1 MFEAPSPHLPVLQK
15 SCLPR
20 LGRRRKKKC
29 DEEKPVCGNCLRYTG
44 PAGLKCTWSTGTHSA
59 TQSSPTPLSR
69 SSSKDDSGRLQ
80 LLSHAEAD
88 ISSHGANHS
97 AIDPALSPQ
106 SQTALLPSS
115 LSASFAS
122 QPEQHALQFLHAH
135 FRNLSTP
142 IDAKLHIFDHT
153 IPLAVTSP
161 AVKNAYV
168 AFALAFIAMK
178 YTNAERKILATEYY
192 GKTLRIIRK
201 DLIDAP
207 QEDVLSAMLLVN
219 FTEVS
224 CMDKH
229 FTSRLLTPKKGNAI
243 FDAQP
248 SSYTWNTRSSA
259 KGHSKRF
266 AIYCTPACTFGVMY
280 LYPYYVNPASFLY
293 SCVSK
298 IARHYGF

>member
-1 MFEAPSPHLPVLQK
+1 MFAKLEISSAGLVKATVRPKNRRTNKGCSECSKPPLLISPCSRSLAYLY
-15 SCLPR
+15 

-44 PAGLKCTWSTGTHSA
+44 RAGLRCTWSTATHSA
-59 TQSSPTPLSR
+59 TQSSPIPLSR

-88 ISSHGANHS
+88 VSSHGANHS
-97 AIDPALSPQ
+97 ATDLTLSPQ

-115 LSASFAS
+115 LSASFAG

-142 IDAKLHIFDHT
+142 IDAKLHMFDHT
-153 IPLAVTSP
+153 IPLAATSP

-168 AFALAFIAMK
+168 AFGLAFIAMK
-178 YTNAERKILATEYY
+178 HTNAERKILAAEYY
-192 GKTLRIIRK
+192 NKTLRIIRK
-201 DLIDAP
+201 DLIEAP

-219 FTEVS
+219 FTEVG

-229 FTSRLLTPKKGNAI
+229 FQVP
-243 FDAQP
+243 
-248 SSYTWNTRSSA
+248 
-259 KGHSKRF
+259 
-266 AIYCTPACTFGVMY
+266 C
-280 LYPYYVNPASFLY
+280 
-293 SCVSK
+293 
-298 IARHYGF
+298 